1 MFNFLKQIFSSS
13 RCYQNDT
20 KLKND
25 AVNKKDTDSTRCSLE
40 VQMNIDGTIN
50 IICYWPEYSHTNK
63 DKMTETANN
72 YALMIDAINQGYLSK
87 DIINTIKNYRS
98 ENSYD
103 SLFAQNVF
111 YKLAELN
118 YLKQKSLDNSEPLVR
133 PTQVFK
139 NTH

>member
-13 RCYQNDT
+13 RCYQNDS
-20 KLKND
+20 KLKNES
-25 AVNKKDTDSTRCSLE
+25 VNKKDIDSIRCSLE

-50 IICYWPEYSHTNK
+50 IICYWPEYSHINK

-139 NTH
+139 NIH